1 MFTEKIKKYRKLKDK
16 ARLTWNCL
24 RVNRDSQ
31 EINNHIKVD
40 NIGDFSLLC
49 VSPGSLYYSPTS

>member
-24 RVNRDSQ
+24 RVNRDYWT
-31 EINNHIKVD
+31 E
-40 NIGDFSLLC
+40 
-49 VSPGSLYYSPTS
+49 